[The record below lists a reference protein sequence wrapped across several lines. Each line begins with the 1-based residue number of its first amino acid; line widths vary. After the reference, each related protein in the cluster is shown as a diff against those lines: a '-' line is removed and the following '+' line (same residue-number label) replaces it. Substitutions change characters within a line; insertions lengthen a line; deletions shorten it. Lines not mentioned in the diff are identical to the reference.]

1 MKKNI
6 LVTFLTLFFILGCK
20 TGSQE
25 EKNTLAS
32 TQANMESTMKAKI
45 VTAKGDI
52 LIELEFEKTPMTVAN
67 FVGLAEG
74 TIENTAKDLGQPYFD
89 GLKFHR
95 VIKDFMIQGG
105 DPTGTGRGGPGYKF
119 SDEFHPDL
127 KHDRPGI
134 LSMANAGPGTNG
146 SQFFIT
152 HKETPWLDNKHS
164 IFGHVI
170 EGQDV
175 VDAIAQDDIIDSVII
190 IRTGDKAKAFNAAE
204 IFKTKQVEA
213 EKVAQAKAEKAQK
226 EMEELTKNA
235 ISTDSGLKYIM
246 LQEGEGDNP
255 YPGQTV
261 IVHYSGFLMDGTKF
275 DSSVDRGTPF
285 EFKLGG
291 RVIKGWNEGIALLN
305 TGAKAKFI
313 IPPHLAYGPNGAG
326 GVIPPNAT
334 LIFEVEL
341 LEIKDDG
348 LTK

>member
-1 MKKNI
+1 MIVFKRILIFITLIFFACNAEENNKATTTTKNE
-6 LVTFLTLFFILGCK
+6 VN
-20 TGSQE
+20 SMQ
-25 EKNTLAS
+25 
-32 TQANMESTMKAKI
+32 AKI
-45 VTAKGDI
+45 STSKGDI
-52 LIELEFEKTPMTVAN
+52 LIELEYEKTPMTVAN

-74 TIENTAKDLGQPYFD
+74 DIPNNAKPD
-89 GLKFHR
+89 GEPFYNGIKFHR
-95 VIKDFMIQGG
+95 VIQEFMIQGG
-105 DPTGTGRGGPGYKF
+105 DPDGTGRGGPGYNF
-119 SDEFHPDL
+119 PDEFHADL

-164 IFGHVI
+164 VFGHVI

-175 VDAIAQDDIIDSVII
+175 VDAIAQDDIINSVTI
-190 IRTGDKAKAFNAAE
+190 IRTGTKAEAFNASE

-213 EKVAQAKAEKAQK
+213 EKLAQAKAEKAQK

-261 IVHYSGFLMDGTKF
+261 VVHYSGFLMDGTKF

>member
-1 MKKNI
+1 MIIFKRILIFCTLIFFSCNTEENNKATTTTKNE
-6 LVTFLTLFFILGCK
+6 VN
-20 TGSQE
+20 SMQ
-25 EKNTLAS
+25 
-32 TQANMESTMKAKI
+32 AKI
-45 VTAKGDI
+45 STSKGDI
-52 LIELEFEKTPMTVAN
+52 LIELEYEKTPMTVAN

-74 TIENTAKDLGQPYFD
+74 NIPNNAKPD
-89 GLKFHR
+89 GEPFYNGIKFHR
-95 VIKDFMIQGG
+95 VIQEFMIQGG
-105 DPTGTGRGGPGYKF
+105 DPDGTGRGGPGYNF
-119 SDEFHPDL
+119 PDEFHADL

-164 IFGHVI
+164 VFGHVI

-175 VDAIAQDDIIDSVII
+175 VDAIAQDDIIDSVTI
-190 IRTGDKAKAFNAAE
+190 IRKGEKAKAFNASE

-213 EKVAQAKAEKAQK
+213 EKLAQEKAAKAQK

-261 IVHYSGFLMDGTKF
+261 VVHYSGFLMDGNKF